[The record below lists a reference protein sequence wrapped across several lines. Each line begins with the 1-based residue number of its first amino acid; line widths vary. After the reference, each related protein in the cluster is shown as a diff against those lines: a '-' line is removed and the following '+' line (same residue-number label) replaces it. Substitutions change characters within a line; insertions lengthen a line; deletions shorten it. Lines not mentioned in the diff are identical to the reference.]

1 MISRRPS
8 VLAAT
13 AIMAATLNGRQQ
25 VIDMRGQPIPGLY
38 AGGEAIPD
46 VEMCRLFAIDA
57 DRYELDNGEPL
68 PAIFRKATAPI
79 VLIGVDS
86 ASWLKTAAWGF
97 VMPQVSKKTGK
108 PIQPKVVNNAQRRR
122 VVPCAKDKG
131 RPMSLFERWLTL
143 WVALCIL
150 AGLVL
155 GNLLPGAFGVLA
167 SLEYASVN
175 LVVAVLIWAMVYPM
189 MIAIDFGSLKAVGQR
204 PKGLII
210 TLVINWLIKPFTMA
224 ALAVLFFNHVFAG
237 LIDPERAPEYIAG
250 LILLGAAPCTA
261 MVFVWSQLT
270 RGDPNYT
277 LVQVSVNDLIMVVA
291 FAPIVAF
298 LLGVT
303 DISVPWETLVLS
315 VVLYIVIPL
324 IAGALTRRA
333 LIARGGVR
341 AVDAFTAWIKP
352 ASVLGLLLTVVLL
365 FGFQGQ
371 LILAQPLLI
380 ALIAVPIVIQSY
392 GIFALGY
399 GAAWVWRVPHKVAA
413 PCALIGTSNFF
424 ELAVAV
430 AIGLFGLDSGAA
442 LATVVGVLVEV
453 PVMLSLVAFA
463 NRTRARFHRGRR

>member
-1 MISRRPS
+1 
-8 VLAAT
+8 
-13 AIMAATLNGRQQ
+13 
-25 VIDMRGQPIPGLY
+25 
-38 AGGEAIPD
+38 
-46 VEMCRLFAIDA
+46 
-57 DRYELDNGEPL
+57 
-68 PAIFRKATAPI
+68 
-79 VLIGVDS
+79 
-86 ASWLKTAAWGF
+86 
-97 VMPQVSKKTGK
+97 
-108 PIQPKVVNNAQRRR
+108 
-122 VVPCAKDKG
+122 
-131 RPMSLFERWLTL
+131 MSLFERWLTL

-155 GNLLPGAFGVLA
+155 GNLLPGLFTFLA
-167 SLEYASVN
+167 GLEYASVN
-175 LVVAVLIWAMVYPM
+175 LVVAMLIWAMVYPM
-189 MIAIDFGSLKAVGQR
+189 MIAIDLGSLRDVGRR

-224 ALAVLFFNHVFAG
+224 ALGVLFFNHVFAG
-237 LIDPERAPEYIAG
+237 LIDPAKAPEYIAG

-261 MVFVWSQLT
+261 MVFVWSQMT

-277 LVQVSVNDLIMVVA
+277 LVQVSVNDLVMVVA

-303 DISVPWETLVLS
+303 DIAVPWETLILS

-324 IAGALTRRA
+324 VAGVLTRRA
-333 LIARGGVR
+333 LIAQGGEAAVR
-341 AVDAFTAWIKP
+341 AFTARVKP
-352 ASVLGLLLTVVLL
+352 ASVVGLLLTVVLL

-371 LILAQPLLI
+371 VILAQPVLI
-380 ALIAVPIVIQSY
+380 ALIAVPIIIQSY

-399 GAAWVWRVPHKVAA
+399 AWAWGWRLPHRIAA

-430 AIGLFGLDSGAA
+430 AIGLFGLNSGAA

-463 NRTRARFHRGRR
+463 NRTRHRFPQ

>member
-1 MISRRPS
+1 
-8 VLAAT
+8 
-13 AIMAATLNGRQQ
+13 
-25 VIDMRGQPIPGLY
+25 
-38 AGGEAIPD
+38 
-46 VEMCRLFAIDA
+46 
-57 DRYELDNGEPL
+57 
-68 PAIFRKATAPI
+68 
-79 VLIGVDS
+79 
-86 ASWLKTAAWGF
+86 
-97 VMPQVSKKTGK
+97 
-108 PIQPKVVNNAQRRR
+108 
-122 VVPCAKDKG
+122 
-131 RPMSLFERWLTL
+131 MSLFERWLTL

-155 GNLLPGAFGVLA
+155 GNLMPGVFAALA
-167 SLEYASVN
+167 RLEYASVN
-175 LVVAVLIWAMVYPM
+175 LIVAVLIWAMVYPM
-189 MIAIDFGSLKAVGQR
+189 MIAIDFGSLKDVGRR
-204 PKGLII
+204 PKGLVI

-224 ALAVLFFNHVFAG
+224 ALGVLFFNHLFAG
-237 LIDPERAPEYIAG
+237 LIDPAKAPEYIAG

-270 RGDPNYT
+270 KGDPNYT

-303 DISVPWETLVLS
+303 DITVPWETLILS

-333 LIARGGVR
+333 LMARGGDA
-341 AVDAFTAWIKP
+341 AVADFTARIKP
-352 ASVLGLLLTVVLL
+352 GSVLGLLLTVVLL

-371 LILAQPLLI
+371 VIIAQPLLI
-380 ALIAVPIVIQSY
+380 ALIAVPIIIQSY

-399 GAAWVWRVPHKVAA
+399 AWAFAWKLPHRVAA

-430 AIGLFGLDSGAA
+430 AIGLFGLNSGAA

-463 NRTRARFHRGRR
+463 NRTHNRFPA